1 LSFLYTTP
9 CQIFLP
15 KILYA
20 CMSVSCFFAY
30 VISQFMMTSI
40 VIERWVAFIF
50 FRKYESGYTKLGPV
64 LIAGAVSISSILVFV
79 LYNGQNFD
87 GWYVNGRM
95 FPLITY
101 SRANTVLFI
110 MLGAN
115 IICLI
120 LTIILHLLTP
130 KRRIRMSLSSKF
142 QRRENLI
149 ASKLFFW
156 IATIQFTAYCCSQ
169 IALLYIRIYHSTD
182 PMSPAYKEN
191 TFFNLYTSAMPVLSA
206 FYFAKVKRQRTKDIR
221 NHLNI
226 KTIGIDGWAN
236 YVTMIQKQWK

>member
-1 LSFLYTTP
+1 LSFPYTTP

-191 TFFNLYTSAMPVLSA
+191 TFFNLYTLAMPVLST

-236 YVTMIQKQWK
+236 YLTMIQKQWK